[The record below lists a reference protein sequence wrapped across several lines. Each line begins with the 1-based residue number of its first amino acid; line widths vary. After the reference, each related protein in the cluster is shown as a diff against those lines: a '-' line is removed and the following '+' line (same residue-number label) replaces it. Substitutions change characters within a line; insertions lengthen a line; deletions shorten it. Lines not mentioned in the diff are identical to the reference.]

1 MPNKKSQENKSRRS
15 RLSPLDSV
23 RFGLIVGAYFW
34 VAGAPFGFL
43 HPDERNWVFSW
54 RLPPL
59 WRLFLLVAL
68 SVAAVFCFKLAFLLY
83 LHAKTGERGSEVTD
97 SFRRILS
104 PIYFLLISPLQLVP
118 AVMAALPV
126 LPLVNKLILPL
137 AVFSS
142 VLFLF
147 AIETGVL
154 SSQLFRKLDRAIPS
168 HKWRW
173 SLVLFLVSLT
183 IYGMFMRRCNRAF
196 GYTGGDEAHYLIQ
209 ARSLAEDFDRD
220 LINQMP
226 DYRRD
231 RDYFSDKHFSPKSA
245 PGKAYSYHSIGLP
258 LLLAP
263 GWAVDNIKGALGVLL
278 ILSSLF
284 AVTFFWV
291 AFSHRPRSEFAIGA
305 WGIFCFTTPII
316 SYACRAYPELPS
328 ALIILFVVWKM
339 EKPKGLRAGHW
350 LLLGCLTGF
359 LPWLHIPRLALP
371 TLLLSLW
378 GAAWLLLRKKFKGLA
393 CFLPPLFVSLVLLIV
408 LNQHWYGHSWGQ
420 PPGATGFEKLDPQA
434 WTGGYY
440 HRPRDLFS
448 CLPGLI
454 GAIMDRY
461 RGLLSCSPVYL
472 VPLACLVLGLFSKKL
487 KFWRHL
493 WLWVLLI
500 VYIPALSRRGWY
512 GGACFPSRFLISV
525 LPLLIY
531 PLAGVLSE
539 RKDRLLRAFLA
550 VLATFSIWITLSMLV
565 NTQHFYRAV
574 ETARWYFP
582 ATQLIALFYPYAGTG
597 DPLHYPEDPWAIAL
611 FILWIAAALSLI
623 QWAKKKQLTWHSAF
637 NTTIAAVLAL
647 PLLTTAIRRTLDWQ
661 PYQFSFSGP
670 PEHYSTLTS
679 LNTSSRAKLRIALWG
694 RVSPQTVRQTLTFQ
708 LPAIEQKQT
717 TGETGKDE
725 SLDRKFLL
733 YDPRRHQPGYL
744 CYSHPLRSLE
754 GRYLA
759 RGHYVARFWL
769 SVDRWNAEDTII
781 LDIQD
786 MRTGD
791 IMAARRLTTA
801 NCPTGKDFVPIP
813 VPFSLQ
819 RYSKLSLRTYVDTQ
833 TPVRI
838 LKFTVEPRCLPELVA
853 AVRVDRSNSFQR

>member
-1 MPNKKSQENKSRRS
+1 MLAPA
-15 RLSPLDSV
+15 V
-23 RFGLIVGAYFW
+23 FGVIVGLYLW
-34 VAGAPFGFL
+34 VAGAAFGFF
-43 HPDERNWVFSW
+43 HPDNDNWVFFW
-54 RLPPL
+54 RLLPL
-59 WRLFLLVAL
+59 WRLPVSMAV
-68 SVAAVFCFKLAFLLY
+68 SVVAVFVLQVAFT
-83 LHAKTGERGSEVTD
+83 AIRRKTSQGSERETIL
-97 SFRRILS
+97 SFRRLLS
-104 PIYFLLISPLQLVP
+104 PIYFLLISPLQLIP
-118 AVMAALPV
+118 AAMAALPV
-126 LPLVNKLILPL
+126 LPLVNRLILPL

-147 AIETGVL
+147 AVETGVL
-154 SSQLFRKLDRAIPS
+154 SSQIFRKLDRAISS

-196 GYTGGDEAHYLIQ
+196 GPTGGDEAHYLIQ
-209 ARSLAEDFDRD
+209 AESIAEDFDRD

-231 RDYFSDKHFSPKSA
+231 RDYFLDKHFSPKSA
-245 PGKAYSYHSIGLP
+245 PGKAYSYHSTGLP

-263 GWAVDNIKGALGVLL
+263 GWALANIRGALGVLL

-328 ALIILFVVWKM
+328 ALIILFAVWKM

-350 LLLGCLTGF
+350 LLLGCLIGF

-408 LNQHWYGHSWGQ
+408 LNQHWYGYSWGQ

-440 HRPRDLFS
+440 HPPGQLFS

-461 RGLLSCSPVYL
+461 RGLLSCSPVYF
-472 VPLACLVLGLFSKKL
+472 VPLACLVLGLFSTKL

-539 RKDRLLRAFLA
+539 RKDRLLRALLA

-565 NTQHFYRAV
+565 NTQNFYRAV
-574 ETARWYFP
+574 ETARWYSP
-582 ATQLIALFYPYAGTG
+582 ATQLIALFYPHAGTG
-597 DPLHYPEDPWAIAL
+597 GPLHYPEDSWAIAL

-623 QWAKKKQLTWHSAF
+623 QWGKKKQLTWHSAF
-637 NTTIAAVLAL
+637 NTSIAVVLAL
-647 PLLTTAIRRTLDWQ
+647 PLLTTALRRTLDWQ

-670 PEHYSTLTS
+670 PEHYSTLMG
-679 LNTSSRAKLRIALWG
+679 LNNPSRAKLRIARWG
-694 RVSPQTVRQTLTFQ
+694 RVSSQTVRKKLTLQ
-708 LPAIEQKQT
+708 LPAVEQKQT
-717 TGETGKDE
+717 TGEIGKDQ
-725 SLDRKFLL
+725 SLDRRFLL
-733 YDPRRHQPGYL
+733 YDPQRHEPGYL

-759 RGHYVARFWL
+759 QGHYVARFWL
-769 SVDRWNAEDTII
+769 SVDRWTADDSIL

-786 MRTGD
+786 MQTGD
-791 IMAARRLTTA
+791 IIAARRLMA
-801 NCPTGKDFVPIP
+801 ADCPAGKDFVPIP

-838 LKFTVEPRCLPELVA
+838 LKFTVEPHCLPELVA
-853 AVRVDRSNSFQR
+853 AVRGDRSN